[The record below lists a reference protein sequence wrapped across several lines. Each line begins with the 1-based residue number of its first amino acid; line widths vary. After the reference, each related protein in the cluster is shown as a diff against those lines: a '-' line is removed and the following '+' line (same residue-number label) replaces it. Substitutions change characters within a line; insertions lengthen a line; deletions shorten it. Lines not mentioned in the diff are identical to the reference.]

1 MKLRENIIEQI
12 EQSLVWE
19 KLSIPHLCY
28 IMQSIRILIE
38 IDDCKS
44 KYPITTLYC
53 NWLLHKEL
61 DRTNLPSTIIQNIAN
76 SFQNFNSK
84 NELIK
89 KINEAISLK
98 KLIVEIKEILWG
110 NINNKVIVSKIDFDE
125 YWIRYIQLILSQIL
139 FRPIKLK
146 QDKNE
151 IPVNDFDLSIYGLQI
166 IPLKDSYNIE
176 LLSKKLE
183 LEKKQLIIDI
193 VLFRN

>member
-1 MKLRENIIEQI
+1 MNLRKNIIEQM

-19 KLSIPHLCY
+19 KISIPNVCY

-76 SFQNFNSK
+76 SFQNFHSK
-84 NELIK
+84 NDLIK

-98 KLIVEIKEILWG
+98 KLIVEIKEILWK
-110 NINNKVIVSKIDFDE
+110 NINNKVIVSKIDFEE
-125 YWIRYIQLILSQIL
+125 YWIKYIQLILSQVL

-146 QDKNE
+146 EDKTE
-151 IPVNDFDLSIYGLQI
+151 ILVEGFNLTIYGLQI
-166 IPLKDSYNIE
+166 VPLNDNYNIE
-176 LLSKKLE
+176 LLSKKLME
-183 LEKKQLIIDI
+183 NKKQLIIDI
-193 VLFRN
+193 ALFRD